1 MTTITQR
8 LGRQTKDQIMD
19 RLIADARDQHDRD
32 RRKAAEVA
40 RDKAREG
47 KSREA
52 RRTKSTAP
60 ITVTSADGSTR
71 LEDPTPAPASP
82 RPSRRRRRPSTSQK
96 LPTRVPRLTAA
107 QRRAQAEAE
116 ARAAEV
122 ERRRQIIVA
131 RAEAVTPLPYDNT
144 GRPAVLEAGSNR

>member
-1 MTTITQR
+1 MTTVRQR

-40 RDKAREG
+40 RDRARED

-60 ITVTSADGSTR
+60 ITVTAADGSTR
-71 LEDPTPAPASP
+71 LEDPTPAPAPARSS
-82 RPSRRRRRPSTSQK
+82 RPRRRPSTAQN
-96 LPTRVPRLTAA
+96 LPTRVPRLTAD
-107 QRRAQAEAE
+107 QRRAQDALD

-122 ERRRQIIVA
+122 ARRRDQLA
-131 RAEAVTPLPYDNT
+131 A
-144 GRPAVLEAGSNR
+144 LETGSNR